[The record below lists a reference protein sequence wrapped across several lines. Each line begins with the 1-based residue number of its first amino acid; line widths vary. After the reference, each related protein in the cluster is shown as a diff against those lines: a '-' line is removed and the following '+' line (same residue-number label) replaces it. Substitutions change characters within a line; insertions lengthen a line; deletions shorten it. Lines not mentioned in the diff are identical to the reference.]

1 MDDLKKPEVFAA
13 YYEKVYRELYYFALH
28 TLKNPQDA
36 EDAVSETVTDAFAA
50 VEKLRDNEKFRVWIF
65 QCTLSDLQ
73 SACLLPSDFLPY
85 SVWEGQIDIN
95 RIPGHILVKKVDC
108 STSMHGK
115 IQRAIYQ
122 WHDAY
127 KQSHLFSIYVIH
139 NRSTL

>member
-1 MDDLKKPEVFAA
+1 M
-13 YYEKVYRELYYFALH
+13 
-28 TLKNPQDA
+28 
-36 EDAVSETVTDAFAA
+36 
-50 VEKLRDNEKFRVWIF
+50 
-65 QCTLSDLQ
+65 
-73 SACLLPSDFLPY
+73 PSDFLPY

-127 KQSHLFSIYVIH
+127 KQSHLFRIFDIKLPIHPLFRRMDLPNPENLPPNRKFTINDKVIVDARKLDRFFKIITG
-139 NRSTL
+139 NTPIKFYDKKRQSCVTTL

>member
-1 MDDLKKPEVFAA
+1 MD
-13 YYEKVYRELYYFALH
+13 
-28 TLKNPQDA
+28 
-36 EDAVSETVTDAFAA
+36 
-50 VEKLRDNEKFRVWIF
+50 F

-127 KQSHLFSIYVIH
+127 KQSHLFRIFDIKLPIH
-139 NRSTL
+139 PLFRRMDLPNPENLPPNRKFTINER